1 VENDLILQERNI
13 NLMFGVLIN
22 TLAVIIGSTVG
33 LLLKKGIPD
42 SIRDIVMKGLALCT
56 IYIGITGSLKGQ
68 NTLILILSMAI
79 GAAIGQ
85 GLDLDKRLNQFAEK
99 LEEKF
104 KKNGEQGSVAEG
116 FVTASLIFCVGAMTI
131 VGSLRAGL
139 MGDYEMLMTKSI
151 LDLISS
157 CVFASALGIG
167 VLLSAGF
174 VLVFQGAIVLLA
186 QYVSPFLGDA
196 VIAEMTCA
204 GSILIIG
211 LGLNILGVTQLK
223 IMNYLP
229 AIFMPIILCMFM

>member
-1 VENDLILQERNI
+1 
-13 NLMFGVLIN
+13 MFGVLIN

>member
-1 VENDLILQERNI
+1 
-13 NLMFGVLIN
+13 MFGVLIN

-68 NTLILILSMAI
+68 NTLILILSIAI

>member
-1 VENDLILQERNI
+1 
-13 NLMFGVLIN
+13 MFGVLIN

-68 NTLILILSMAI
+68 NTLILILSMSI
-79 GAAIGQ
+79 GATIGQ

-99 LEEKF
+99 LEQKF
-104 KKNGEQGSVAEG
+104 KKPGDQGSVAEG

>member
-1 VENDLILQERNI
+1 MV
-13 NLMFGVLIN
+13 
-22 TLAVIIGSTVG
+22 AVIINTVAVLVGSTFG

-68 NTLILILSMAI
+68 NTLILILSVVFGSI
-79 GAAIGQ
+79 IGQ
-85 GLDLDKRLNQFAEK
+85 SLDLDKRLNKFAEK
-99 LEEKF
+99 LESKF
-104 KKNGEQGSVAEG
+104 KKPGDKVSIAEG
-116 FVTASLIFCVGAMTI
+116 FVTASLLFCVGAMTI

-139 MGDYEMLMTKSI
+139 EGDYEMLMTKSI

-157 CVFASALGIG
+157 CIFASALGIG

-174 VLVFQGAIVLLA
+174 VLVFQGGIVLLA
-186 QYVSPFLGDA
+186 QYVSPYLGDQ

-204 GSILIIG
+204 GSLLIIA

-223 IMNYLP
+223 VMNYLP
-229 AIFMPIILCMFM
+229 AIFIPIILCRFM

>member
-68 NTLILILSMAI
+68 NTLILILSIAI

>member
-1 VENDLILQERNI
+1 
-13 NLMFGVLIN
+13 MFAVIIN
-22 TLAVIIGSTVG
+22 TLAVLVGSTVG

-68 NTLILILSMAI
+68 NTLVLILSVVI
-79 GAAIGQ
+79 GAIIGQ
-85 GLDLDKRLNQFAEK
+85 SLDLDKRLNKFAEK
-99 LEEKF
+99 LESRF
-104 KKNGEQGSVAEG
+104 KKPGDKVSIAEG
-116 FVTASLIFCVGAMTI
+116 FVTASLLFCVGAMTI

-139 MGDYEMLMTKSI
+139 EGDYEMLITKSI

-157 CVFASALGIG
+157 CIFASALGIG

-174 VLVFQGAIVLLA
+174 VLIFQGSIVLLA
-186 QYVSPFLGDA
+186 QYVSPYLGDQ

-204 GSILIIG
+204 GSLLIIA

-223 IMNYLP
+223 VMNYLP
-229 AIFMPIILCMFM
+229 AIFIPIILCMFM